1 MRVERE
7 IAVFAFPFAAG
18 VIAAVILGASP
29 CIIKPTYP
37 TMALTVTFL
46 SAGLLMSA
54 SSRKCGRLFQW
65 SLVTLCAIA
74 CGAFIGMC
82 GIEMEI
88 SAIESEGVLTG
99 WARAAGQKIQGVI
112 DRIPFENS
120 TTNGVI
126 KALLTGNR
134 SGLSTEVIQ
143 AFRDSGASHILALSG
158 LHLGIIYGI
167 LHYLTKPLGKSRK
180 AEHIR
185 SISIMLSCGFYT
197 LATGTGPSVTRAFLF
212 ILIGETAR
220 LNNRYRDIRSTLM
233 AALIIQIALNPSD
246 IRSAGFQLSYMA
258 IAGIAYIYPWMKNLW
273 PEGKDF
279 PILRKIWNSICMS
292 VSCQITTGPIA
303 WIYFHSFPTHFL
315 LTNLIAIPLTGII
328 IPLSLL
334 TLALSSTGICPDI
347 LINTTEALIMAMTRA
362 LETISLM

>member
-1 MRVERE
+1 MTEARD
-7 IAVFAFPFAAG
+7 ITSYALPFTAATA
-18 VIAAVILGASP
+18 AAVYAGISPHNTIFTSAIILVISIISLILLHPGHHTLSRESTITFLIVLAS
-29 CIIKPTYP
+29 CTGLICGITSN
-37 TMALTVTFL
+37 TTTL
-46 SAGLLMSA
+46 SAGISDIGIIGRYAIDAGRWCREQIA
-54 SSRKCGRLFQW
+54 SISFADQQ
-65 SLVTLCAIA
+65 TNAI
-74 CGAFIGMC
+74 
-82 GIEMEI
+82 I
-88 SAIESEGVLTG
+88 SALITGDKSLLSEQTVL
-99 WARAAGQKIQGVI
+99 
-112 DRIPFENS
+112 
-120 TTNGVI
+120 
-126 KALLTGNR
+126 
-134 SGLSTEVIQ
+134 

-180 AEHIR
+180 AEYIR

-197 LATGTGPSVTRAFLF
+197 LATGAGPSVTRAFLF

-220 LNNRYRDIRSTLM
+220 LKNRYRDIRSTLM

-258 IAGIAYIYPWMKNLW
+258 IAGIAYIYPWMKSLW

>member
-1 MRVERE
+1 
-7 IAVFAFPFAAG
+7 
-18 VIAAVILGASP
+18 
-29 CIIKPTYP
+29 
-37 TMALTVTFL
+37 
-46 SAGLLMSA
+46 
-54 SSRKCGRLFQW
+54 
-65 SLVTLCAIA
+65 
-74 CGAFIGMC
+74 
-82 GIEMEI
+82 
-88 SAIESEGVLTG
+88 
-99 WARAAGQKIQGVI
+99 
-112 DRIPFENS
+112 
-120 TTNGVI
+120 
-126 KALLTGNR
+126 
-134 SGLSTEVIQ
+134 
-143 AFRDSGASHILALSG
+143 
-158 LHLGIIYGI
+158 
-167 LHYLTKPLGKSRK
+167 
-180 AEHIR
+180 
-185 SISIMLSCGFYT
+185 MLSCGFYT
-197 LATGTGPSVTRAFLF
+197 LATGAGPSVTRAFLF

-220 LNNRYRDIRSTLM
+220 LKNRYRDIRSTLM

-258 IAGIAYIYPWMKNLW
+258 IAGIAYIYPWMKSLW